1 MTPPRSAVLLAE
13 TRAVAA
19 ALAAEVERD
28 IHSRAVDV
36 LLKRLRTLAAATV
49 AAARQERETY
59 RSQPKQ
65 KSRSRGVRGLSAVN
79 SASSKTAGHAG
90 RRAVAAPGRRR
101 PRRQSHRLGGL

>member
-1 MTPPRSAVLLAE
+1 MRPPRSAVLLAE

-49 AAARQERETY
+49 AAARDER
-59 RSQPKQ
+59 RVFRNKPNHKPK
-65 KSRSRGVRGLSAVN
+65 RRRLRHLSAVN
-79 SASSKTAGHAG
+79 SASSKSTGPAG